1 MARRGSG
8 IGMVMLVV
16 VLAIVLLLVARNWRS
31 VAPTAME
38 LSDPEMHQTVDDHGQ
53 TEAGEA
59 IRSGQLPGL
68 NDMRQQTGAHAAQL
82 QEALEA
88 TE

>member
-1 MARRGSG
+1 MAKRGSG

-31 VAPTAME
+31 VAPTAMQI
-38 LSDPEMHQTVDDHGQ
+38 SDPELGSAVDDHGQ
-53 TEAGEA
+53 TEAGA
-59 IRSGQLPGL
+59 AVRSGQLPDL
-68 NDMRQQTGAHAAQL
+68 NDMRQQTAAHSQDV

-88 TE
+88 IE